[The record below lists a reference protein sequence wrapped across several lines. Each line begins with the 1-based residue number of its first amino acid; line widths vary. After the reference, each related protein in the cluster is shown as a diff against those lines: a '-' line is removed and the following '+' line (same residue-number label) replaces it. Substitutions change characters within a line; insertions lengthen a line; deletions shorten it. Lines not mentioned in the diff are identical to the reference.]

1 MTAGIQPTI
10 QSINQQAGQFAV
22 NLRNDFQQIVNFN
35 KWITAIGGVSGLV
48 AVGFAQTD
56 AQVIVSTYANLAA
69 LAAIYQGQ
77 TQNVEILPFNFADN
91 SNLLWG
97 GQ

>member
-10 QSINQQAGQFAV
+10 ESVNQQAGQMAV
-22 NLRNDFQQIVNFN
+22 NLRDDFSRVVNFN
-35 KWITAIGGVSGLV
+35 AWITAVGGVNGLV
-48 AVGFAQTD
+48 SIGFPESD
-56 AQVIVSTYANLAA
+56 AQVIVSTYGNLAA

-77 TQNVEILPFNFADN
+77 SALAQAFNYEIN
-91 SNLLWG
+91 SNVLWG

>member
-1 MTAGIQPTI
+1 MSAGIQASTA
-10 QSINQQAGQFAV
+10 SVNQQAGQIAV
-22 NLRNDFQQIVNFN
+22 NLRNTFQQVISLNA
-35 KWITAIGGVSGLV
+35 WITAIGGAAGLV
-48 AVGFAQTD
+48 TLGFTQAD

-77 TQNVEILPFNFADN
+77 PQSTEALPFNFETN